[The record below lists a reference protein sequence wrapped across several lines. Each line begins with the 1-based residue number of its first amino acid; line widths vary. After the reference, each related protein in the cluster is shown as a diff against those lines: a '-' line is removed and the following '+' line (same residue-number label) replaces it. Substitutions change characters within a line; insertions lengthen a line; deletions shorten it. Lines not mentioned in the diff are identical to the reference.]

1 MIRHFLLAT
10 LAALLLFS
18 TAHAQSTRFLTVLHL
33 NDSHSN
39 LLPGAPRDNTLRGTV
54 GGIARAAQVISHERK
69 GEQPVLTLHAGDAF
83 IGDPMYN
90 LLYDAPAELSLLS
103 ALGLDAMAVGNHE
116 FDLTPDGLA
125 LALGNT
131 LGSTPAFPL
140 LSANL
145 DLSATTPA
153 VQALQQYIQPAMV
166 KQYQGLTVGVFGL
179 TTPSTN
185 YFSQPAPV
193 VVIEDVTVLMTI
205 IGTQVASLRDQ
216 GCDVVIC
223 LSHMGFALDQLIAT
237 NIPGIDVIVGGHDH
251 LALPAP
257 VMVSNPGGTS
267 TAIVQTVGRYR
278 QIGRL
283 RLKIHKGA
291 VSVHAYDLIDLDSKV
306 MEDAGVNAVVQGIA
320 AGIEQ
325 YIPGLFSQQIAH
337 CAGTLS
343 EEARDLAQ
351 AGMHDTQVGNL
362 VADAYAAATGA
373 DIGLQPGGST
383 AQPLYG
389 GPVLPV
395 DVFRMIGYG
404 FNTVNALGYRVVTF
418 DLTGLD
424 LMIGIESTLA
434 DISGSDEMLLQVS
447 SSLSYSYNPSQ
458 PVGSRLTGVLY
469 NGVPINP
476 SSVYRVAT
484 NELVPMFLDMLGI
497 PYSNLSIF
505 TGGGATGITEFELL
519 TQYFATMGSI
529 PATPP
534 PGRITASVVPKT
546 QGAAPTRSDALALRA
561 YPNPMREEGSAVLTL
576 RDNASVHVALYDLL
590 GRPVLTLIDAPLQAG
605 EHTLPLRFAGMRP
618 GVYILIAQ
626 AAGMR
631 QSQRVVHVR

>member
-1 MIRHFLLAT
+1 MIRHFLFAT
-10 LAALLLFS
+10 LAALLLCS

-39 LLPGAPRDNTLRGTV
+39 LLPGAPRKQNGRGTI
-54 GGIARAAQVISHERK
+54 GGIARAAKVINHERQR
-69 GEQPVLTLHAGDAF
+69 EHPVLTLHAGDAF

-145 DLSATTPA
+145 DFSANTPTLQ
-153 VQALQQYIQPAMV
+153 VLQQYIQPAMI

-193 VVIEDVTVLMTI
+193 VVIEDVTALMTI
-205 IGTQVASLRDQ
+205 IGSQVASLRDQ

-251 LALPAP
+251 LALSTP
-257 VMVSNPGGTS
+257 VMVSNPGGTQ
-267 TAIVQTVGRYR
+267 TAIVQTAGFYR

-283 RLKIHKGA
+283 RLKIRKGV
-291 VSVHAYDLIDLDSKV
+291 VSVHAYDLIDLDNKV
-306 MEDAGVNAVVQGIA
+306 KEDVCVKAMVQGIA

-325 YIPGLFSQQIAH
+325 TVPGLFSQRIAY
-337 CAGTLS
+337 CTGTLS
-343 EEARDLAQ
+343 EEARDLMQ
-351 AGMHDTQVGNL
+351 PGMHDTQVGNL
-362 VADAYAAATGA
+362 VSDAYATATGA

-404 FNTVNALGYRVVTF
+404 FNMDNGLGYRVVTF
-418 DLTGLD
+418 DMTGMDLLTGL
-424 LMIGIESTLA
+424 ESTLA
-434 DISGSDEMLLQVS
+434 DIENSDEMLLQVS

-476 SSVYRVAT
+476 SAVYRVAT

-505 TGGGATGITEFELL
+505 TGGGAIGITEFELL

-534 PGRITASVVPKT
+534 QGRITASTVPKM
-546 QGAAPTRSDALALRA
+546 QGTAPTRSDALALRA
-561 YPNPMREEGSAVLTL
+561 FPNPMREEGSVVLTL

-618 GVYILIAQ
+618 GVYFLIAQ